1 MVCEA
6 PRGVYNGFPRPRDG
20 SKREKLFFF
29 FFLCLMATKG
39 KEKKRRVGL
48 CKIYWPP
55 FIESAA
61 ISSPSFRWTVTPP
74 WHRLQINWVAL
85 LLTRNEGTRRY
96 GPRDSN
102 QNWPCLIVETAAPG
116 TESAAHIFS
125 GFNFGKNFVIN
136 IQRMC
141 AHASGCGHDRFGRT
155 CSLGSFFFSFQWKN
169 YTGPASHAN
178 PSKVENPLE
187 RPRLSSLTAADE

>member
-61 ISSPSFRWTVTPP
+61 ISAPSFRWTVTPP

-125 GFNFGKNFVIN
+125 GFNFGKI
-136 IQRMC
+136 
-141 AHASGCGHDRFGRT
+141 
-155 CSLGSFFFSFQWKN
+155 SL
-169 YTGPASHAN
+169 
-178 PSKVENPLE
+178 
-187 RPRLSSLTAADE
+187 

>member
-1 MVCEA
+1 
-6 PRGVYNGFPRPRDG
+6 
-20 SKREKLFFF
+20 
-29 FFLCLMATKG
+29 MATKG
-39 KEKKRRVGL
+39 NEKKRRVGL

-155 CSLGSFFFSFQWKN
+155 CSLGSFF
-169 YTGPASHAN
+169 
-178 PSKVENPLE
+178 
-187 RPRLSSLTAADE
+187 LSSGKIIRGQRVTRIRRKWRIHSNDRDSAR